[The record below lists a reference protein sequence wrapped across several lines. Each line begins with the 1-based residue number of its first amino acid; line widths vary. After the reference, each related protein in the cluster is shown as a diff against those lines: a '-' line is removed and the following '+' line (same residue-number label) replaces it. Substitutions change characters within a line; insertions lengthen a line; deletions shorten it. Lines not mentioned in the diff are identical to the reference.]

1 MPGVSSQK
9 TRLVEFHPAADTS
22 FVCLL
27 PIIGELWAIVLS
39 HKAGG
44 KGDTYMQQIKPNG
57 KQIIAQATPQVV
69 YCLSILWP
77 LAQAP
82 LPIRAKVSSLWADA

>member
-1 MPGVSSQK
+1 M
-9 TRLVEFHPAADTS
+9 LVAYESCEQLSFLIEAD
-22 FVCLL
+22 
-27 PIIGELWAIVLS
+27 
-39 HKAGG
+39 G

-82 LPIRAKVSSLWADA
+82 LPIRTKVRSL